1 MITAEK
7 AKVLTE
13 HSMVIKAEVEDIKEM
28 LSEKIRENS
37 ITGLYQLSITMH
49 SFGDYHISEKNLEVR
64 KQVVNSLED
73 NGYKVIT
80 EGLDHTSNPYLLI
93 SWE

>member
-1 MITAEK
+1 MITAEE

-13 HSMVIKAEVEDIKEM
+13 HAVVIKAEVEDVKEM
-28 LSEKIRENS
+28 LSEKIFENS
-37 ITGLYQLSITMH
+37 LAGLYQLSITIH
-49 SFGDYHISEKNLEVR
+49 SFGDYHISEKNFEVR
-64 KQVVNSLED
+64 KQVINSLED

-80 EGLDHTSNPYLLI
+80 EGLDHTNNPYLLI